1 MVSGSRH
8 AMAAVRNTKQLAGF
22 PWDELPKDSVVV
34 DIGGGIGSVSV
45 VLAQA
50 YPHLKFV
57 VEDRAPVVA
66 IAREVSGSLQV
77 RRSRSAYVVLGLGK

>member
-1 MVSGSRH
+1 MVSYSRH
-8 AMAAVRNTKQLAGF
+8 AMAAVRDTKRLAGF

-66 IAREVSGSLQV
+66 IAREVGFSSDL
-77 RRSRSAYVVLGLGK
+77 RIAYALP

>member
-1 MVSGSRH
+1 MVSYSRR
-8 AMAAVRNTKQLAGF
+8 ATRTAASKNTERLEGF
-22 PWDELPKDSVVV
+22 PWAELPKDSVVV

-66 IAREVSGSLQV
+66 IAREVDFSSD
-77 RRSRSAYVVLGLGK
+77 SCIAYPLP